1 MHGRAQD
8 EILLTAL
15 ECASRIGLSVRTLR
29 LYEQH
34 GLISPRRTAKQW
46 RLYGS
51 SEIARLN
58 EILALKTLG
67 LSLRDIAKLLKGQA
81 IDLAKT
87 LAFQRDTLA
96 EARNRAARGLR
107 VIEALQAKI
116 DGGTTPSVDDL
127 IHLAKETKMTEP
139 SQDTI
144 AWRRY
149 EQMRPRSEIAID
161 PRRLDTLAGAYE
173 TADGT
178 LSIVSVKD
186 DQVLYRIVG
195 QSDLQIFPESE
206 TGFFMKTLPVQVE
219 FRRDAAG
226 AITGLVHHQNGFE
239 DAAERVDLAGALAIE
254 DVVRQRIRE
263 QKPML
268 ESEALLRQL
277 IDAFQRGAPD
287 LDRLAPPLASLA
299 AERAEAIQNDLKQA
313 GDLKAASF
321 KGVAEGLDVY
331 EVEFANMKMEWGFT
345 YTHRGKISHLYLHPS
360 L

>member
-1 MHGRAQD
+1 MHGRTQD
-8 EILLTAL
+8 EVLLTAL
-15 ECASRIGLSVRTLR
+15 ECAGRIGLSVRTLR

-51 SEIARLN
+51 GEIARLN

-67 LSLRDIAKLLKGQA
+67 LSLRDIARLLKGQA
-81 IDLAKT
+81 TDLAKT
-87 LAFQRDTLA
+87 LAFQRDALA
-96 EARNRAARGLR
+96 QTRSRATRGLQ
-107 VIEALQAKI
+107 VIEAQQAKI

-127 IHLAKETKMTEP
+127 IHLARETKMPEP
-139 SQDTI
+139 SHDTI

-149 EQMRPRSEIAID
+149 EQMRPRSEVAVD
-161 PRRLDTLAGAYE
+161 PRRLDALAGAYE

-186 DQVLYRIVG
+186 GQLFYRIVG

-206 TGFFMKTLPVQVE
+206 TGFFMKVLPVQVE
-219 FRRDAAG
+219 FRPDAAG

-239 DAAERVDLAGALAIE
+239 DAAERVDLAEALAIE
-254 DVVRQRIRE
+254 DIVRQRIRE
-263 QKPML
+263 QKPMVG
-268 ESEALLRQL
+268 SEALLRRL
-277 IDAFQRGAPD
+277 VDEFQRGAPD
-287 LDRLAPPLASLA
+287 LDRMAPPLASLA
-299 AERAEAIQNDLKQA
+299 TEQAETIESDLKQA

-321 KGVAEGLDVY
+321 KGVAEGLDIY
-331 EVEFANMKMEWGFT
+331 EVDFANMKMEWGFAC
-345 YTHRGKISHLYLHPS
+345 THRGKISHLYLRPS